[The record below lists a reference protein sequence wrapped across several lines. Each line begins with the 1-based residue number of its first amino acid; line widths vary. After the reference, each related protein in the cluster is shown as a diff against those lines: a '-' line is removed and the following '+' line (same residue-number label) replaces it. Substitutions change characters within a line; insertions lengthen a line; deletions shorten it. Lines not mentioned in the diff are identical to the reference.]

1 MALYDDT
8 AGRPI
13 QKVFNRIGIRRD
25 QNFADLSSPT
35 TGLGNLI
42 DTLVDDD
49 ENTFIAE
56 DLGVINNIF
65 SRGLTNSNYLSVAGS
80 ALRFVSPD
88 GTREDYFDPR
98 ITYQNRLDKIKVFSG
113 EPRLAGG
120 NGLTAK
126 YYQNDQINFDEHDDL
141 AGIGTGFEYNI
152 NPNFPAG
159 IATATPSGD
168 IFTGITTLGNL
179 PDDNFWEEGDF
190 SYTTKIHPQSVKSNT
205 GVKWEGYF
213 TPSITGPVEF
223 QITSTGYFTFDFN
236 QEGYAENQNSNETN
250 ASKNRPVGA
259 GQTYTNYA
267 RVGVSTSFQ
276 VNSSGAGN
284 VITVNTADVGKLKT
298 IGHNMTVAGSNIEL
312 GAEIAGISRESDPP
326 TITLTSDAENSV
338 KGSFT
343 NQTVTFSRDLNDSV
357 SVISEFNTHVL
368 EAYQRYRIR
377 IRYFHHK
384 NFDSKDILQ
393 SIDINHRQRNEP
405 FQNDLRYT
413 RLFSLDYNFTNAVKG
428 DFNKYNDQ
436 SVLFG
441 GTDTEGIGSRTDQ
454 SGLGYSKIST
464 SNKVDIKYQPKQEL
478 GDGTNIFTGIT
489 RSEISVQKV
498 AGSQILE
505 TGSSLTTNIEVGNYI
520 IGSQSTTNASVSFF
534 ARVSDL
540 LENEFIVMD
549 IPALA
554 GSTHTETIRFIDHRG
569 FIRRVRVNN
578 SSGTTI
584 TSSVS
589 TNPFRGT
596 QSANPDMTTIH
607 KDVQVGMI
615 AIGANIPAF
624 TRVTAINSQ
633 TSLTLSA
640 SVSVSANQDVF
651 FYDSK
656 GLRDNSLQNF
666 CDRIDTS
673 PTVRCLISN
682 VSSTLLAGTTVIT
695 VDDVKNVGVGW
706 ELQGS
711 YFGQDGITVSAVNS
725 GTNQITLNSGI
736 ERSLPD
742 NAQFTA
748 VESIKSTGDY
758 TLCCPPTD
766 TSPPFDASE
775 QGLDTIP
782 THKDLGIESGN
793 LKFDSLVLQDDEASN
808 NATDLT
814 VSQGTDVNRTI
825 DIKTPSGTFKILATT

>member
-1 MALYDDT
+1 MALYDDA

-35 TGLGNLI
+35 AGLGNLI
-42 DTLVDDD
+42 DTLIDDD

-98 ITYQNRLDKIKVFSG
+98 ITYQNRLDKIQVFSG

-126 YYQNDQINFDEHDDL
+126 YYQNDQITFDESAD
-141 AGIGTGFEYNI
+141 FEYNA
-152 NPNFPAG
+152 NPNT
-159 IATATPSGD
+159 TAAD
-168 IFTGITTLGNL
+168 VFTGITTLGNL

-213 TPSITGPVEF
+213 IPSITGPVEF
-223 QITSTGYFTFDFN
+223 LISSTGYFTVDIN
-236 QEGYAENQNSNETN
+236 QEGYAENQNSNQTS
-250 ASKNRPVGA
+250 ASISAVGA
-259 GQTYTNYA
+259 GQTYKNYA
-267 RVGVSTSFQ
+267 RVGVSTAFQ
-276 VNSSGAGN
+276 VNSAGAGN
-284 VITVNTADVGKLKT
+284 VITVNTADVEKLNT
-298 IGHNMTVAGSNIEL
+298 IANEMSVIGSNIESDATIL
-312 GAEIAGISRESDPP
+312 SINRASDPP
-326 TITLTSDAENSV
+326 TIILTSDAENSV
-338 KGSFT
+338 TGTFS
-343 NQTVTFSRDLNDSV
+343 NQTVTFARNLSDSV
-357 SVISEFNTHVL
+357 TVTSVFDTQVL

-384 NFDSKDILQ
+384 NFDSKDIIQ
-393 SIDINHRQRNEP
+393 AIDINFRQRNQP
-405 FQNDLRYT
+405 FTNDLRYT
-413 RLFSLDYNFTNAVKG
+413 KLFSLDYNFTNAVKG
-428 DFNKYNDQ
+428 DFNTYNDQ

-441 GTDTEGIGSRTDQ
+441 GTDTEGIGSRTDP
-454 SGLGYSKIST
+454 SGVGYSKIST

-478 GDGTNIFTGIT
+478 GDGTNTFTGIT
-489 RSEISVQKV
+489 RSQINVQKV
-498 AGSQILE
+498 AGSRILE
-505 TGSSLTTNIEVGNYI
+505 TGNSVLTTNIEVGNYI
-520 IGSQSTTNASVSFF
+520 IGTQSTTNASVSFF

-540 LENEFIVMD
+540 LENEFLVMD

-554 GSTHTETIRFIDHRG
+554 GINHTESVRFIDHRG
-569 FIRRVRVNN
+569 LIRRVRVNA
-578 SSGTTI
+578 SSNNTI
-584 TSSVS
+584 TSSVPS
-589 TNPFRGT
+589 NPFVGT
-596 QSANPDMTTIH
+596 ANNSGVLSPPDMTTIH
-607 KDVQVGMI
+607 EDVQIGMI
-615 AIGANIPAF
+615 AIGAGIPAF
-624 TRVTAINSQ
+624 TRVTAINTQ

-666 CDRIDTS
+666 CDRIDNT
-673 PTVRCLISN
+673 PTVRCLISD
-682 VSSTLLAGTTVIT
+682 VSSTLPVGTTVIT

-711 YFGQDGITVSAVNS
+711 YFGENGITVSAVNS

-736 ERSLPD
+736 VKSLPD
-742 NAQFTA
+742 DAQFTA
-748 VESIKSTGDY
+748 VESGKSTGDY

-766 TSPPFDASE
+766 TSPPFDATE
-775 QGLDTIP
+775 QGLDTIS

>member
-1 MALYDDT
+1 MALYDDA
-8 AGRPI
+8 AGKPI

-35 TGLGNLI
+35 AGLGNLI

-98 ITYQNRLDKIKVFSG
+98 ITYQNRLDKIQVFSG

-120 NGLTAK
+120 NGLSAK
-126 YYQNDQINFDEHDDL
+126 YYQNDQITFDEH
-141 AGIGTGFEYNI
+141 ANFEYNV

-159 IATATPSGD
+159 IATITPSGD

-205 GVKWEGYF
+205 GVKWEGYYV
-213 TPSITGPVEF
+213 PSITGPVEF
-223 QITSTGYFTFDFN
+223 HISSTGYFIFDFN

-259 GQTYTNYA
+259 GQTYTSYA

-276 VNSSGAGN
+276 VNSTGAGN
-284 VITVNTADVGKLKT
+284 VITVDTADVGKLNT
-298 IGHNMTVAGSNIEL
+298 IGHNMTVTGSNIVS
-312 GAEIAGISRESDPP
+312 GAEIESINRTNNPP
-326 TITLTSDAENSV
+326 TITLTSDDENSV
-338 KGSFT
+338 TGSFS

-357 SVISEFNTHVL
+357 SVISIFNTQVL

-384 NFDSKDILQ
+384 NFDSKDIIQ
-393 SIDINHRQRNEP
+393 SINIDSRQRNQP
-405 FQNDLRYT
+405 FQSDLRYT
-413 RLFSLDYNFTNAVKG
+413 QLFSLDYNFKNAAKG
-428 DFNKYNDQ
+428 KFNLYNDQ

-441 GTDTEGIGSRTDQ
+441 GTDTEGIGSRTDP
-454 SGLGYSKIST
+454 SGEGYSKIST

-489 RSEISVQKV
+489 KSQISVQKI
-498 AGSQILE
+498 AGSQVLE
-505 TGSSLTTNIEVGNYI
+505 TGNSLTTNIEVGNYI
-520 IGSQSTTNASVSFF
+520 IGTQSTTDASVSFF

-540 LENEFIVMD
+540 LENEFLVMD
-549 IPALA
+549 TPALA
-554 GSTHTETIRFIDHRG
+554 GNNHTETIRFIDHRG
-569 FIRRVRVNN
+569 FIRRVRVNA
-578 SSGTTI
+578 SSNNII
-584 TSSVS
+584 TSSVPS
-589 TNPFRGT
+589 NPFVGT
-596 QSANPDMTTIH
+596 QSDIPDMTTIH
-607 KDVQVGMI
+607 EDVQVGMI
-615 AIGANIPAF
+615 AIGAGIPAF
-624 TRVTAINSQ
+624 TRVTAINTQ

-666 CDRIDTS
+666 CDRIDNT

-682 VSSTLLAGTTVIT
+682 VSSTLPVGVTTIT

-711 YFGQDGITVSAVNS
+711 YFGQNGITVADVPNA
-725 GTNQITLNSGI
+725 NQIELSSGI
-736 ERSLPD
+736 VRSLPD

>member
-1 MALYDDT
+1 MALYDDA

-35 TGLGNLI
+35 AGLGNLI
-42 DTLVDDD
+42 DTLIDDD

-98 ITYQNRLDKIKVFSG
+98 ITYQNRLDKIQVFSG

-126 YYQNDQINFDEHDDL
+126 YYQNDQITFDEPAD
-141 AGIGTGFEYNI
+141 FEYNA
-152 NPNFPAG
+152 NPNT
-159 IATATPSGD
+159 TAAD
-168 IFTGITTLGNL
+168 VFTGITTLGNL

-213 TPSITGPVEF
+213 IPSITGPVEF
-223 QITSTGYFTFDFN
+223 LISSTGYFTVDIN
-236 QEGYAENQNSNETN
+236 QEGYAENQNSNQTS
-250 ASKNRPVGA
+250 ASISAVGA
-259 GQTYTNYA
+259 GQTYKNYA
-267 RVGVSTSFQ
+267 RVGVSTAFQ
-276 VNSSGAGN
+276 VNSAGAGN
-284 VITVNTADVGKLKT
+284 VITVNTADVEKLNT
-298 IGHNMTVAGSNIEL
+298 IANEMSVTGSNIESDAAIL
-312 GAEIAGISRESDPP
+312 SINRASDPP
-326 TITLTSDAENSV
+326 TIILTSDAANSV
-338 KGSFT
+338 TGTFS
-343 NQTVTFSRDLNDSV
+343 NQTVTFSRNLSDSV
-357 SVISEFNTHVL
+357 NVTTVFDTQVL

-384 NFDSKDILQ
+384 NFDSKDIIQ
-393 SIDINHRQRNEP
+393 AIDVNFRQRNQP
-405 FQNDLRYT
+405 FANDLRYT
-413 RLFSLDYNFTNAVKG
+413 KLFSLDYNFTNAVKG
-428 DFNKYNDQ
+428 DFNTYNDQ

-441 GTDTEGIGSRTDQ
+441 GTDTEGIGSRTDP
-454 SGLGYSKIST
+454 SGVGYSKIST

-478 GDGTNIFTGIT
+478 GDGTNTFTGIT
-489 RSEISVQKV
+489 RSQINVQKV

-505 TGSSLTTNIEVGNYI
+505 TGNSVLTTNIEVGNYI
-520 IGSQSTTNASVSFF
+520 IGEQSTTNASVSFF

-540 LENEFIVMD
+540 LENEFLVMD

-554 GSTHTETIRFIDHRG
+554 GINHTESVRFIDHRG

-596 QSANPDMTTIH
+596 QSADTNMTTIH

-666 CDRIDTS
+666 CDRIDNT
-673 PTVRCLISN
+673 PTVRCLISD
-682 VSSTLLAGTTVIT
+682 VSSTLPVGTTVIT

-711 YFGQDGITVSAVNS
+711 YFGENGITVSAVNS

-748 VESIKSTGDY
+748 VESGKSTGDY

-775 QGLDTIP
+775 QGLDTIS

>member
-1 MALYDDT
+1 MALYEDA
-8 AGRPI
+8 AGKPI

-35 TGLGNLI
+35 AGLGNLI

-98 ITYQNRLDKIKVFSG
+98 ITYQNRLDKIQVFSG

-120 NGLTAK
+120 NGLSAK
-126 YYQNDQINFDEHDDL
+126 YYQNDQITFDEH
-141 AGIGTGFEYNI
+141 ANFEYNV

-159 IATATPSGD
+159 IATITPSGD
-168 IFTGITTLGNL
+168 VFTGITTLGNL

-223 QITSTGYFTFDFN
+223 EISSTGYFTFDFN

-276 VNSSGAGN
+276 VNSAGAGN
-284 VITVNTADVGKLKT
+284 VITVDTADVGKLNT
-298 IGHNMTVAGSNIEL
+298 IGHNMTVTGSNIVS
-312 GAEIAGISRESDPP
+312 GAEIESINRTNN
-326 TITLTSDAENSV
+326 TITLTSDADDSV
-338 KGSFT
+338 TGSFS
-343 NQTVTFSRDLNDSV
+343 NQTVSFSRDLNDSV
-357 SVISEFNTHVL
+357 SVTSQFSTQVL

-384 NFDSKDILQ
+384 NFDSKDIIQ
-393 SIDINHRQRNEP
+393 SIDIDSRQRNEP
-405 FQNDLRYT
+405 FSNDLRYT
-413 RLFSLDYNFTNAVKG
+413 RLFSLDYNFKNAAKG
-428 DFNKYNDQ
+428 KFNLYNDQ

-441 GTDTEGIGSRTDQ
+441 GTDTEGIGSRTNP
-454 SGLGYSKIST
+454 SGEGYSKIST

-489 RSEISVQKV
+489 KSQISVQKV
-498 AGSQILE
+498 AGSQVLE

-520 IGSQSTTNASVSFF
+520 IGTQSTTDASVSFF

-540 LENEFIVMD
+540 LENEFLVMD
-549 IPALA
+549 TPALT
-554 GSTHTETIRFIDHRG
+554 GNNHTETIRFIDHRG
-569 FIRRVRVNN
+569 FIRRVRVNV
-578 SSGTTI
+578 SSDNTI
-584 TSSVS
+584 TSSVPS
-589 TNPFRGT
+589 NPFVGT
-596 QSANPDMTTIH
+596 QSGTPDMTTIH
-607 KDVQVGMI
+607 EDVQVGMI
-615 AIGANIPAF
+615 VIGAGIPAF
-624 TRVTAINSQ
+624 TRVTAIDSQ

-682 VSSTLLAGTTVIT
+682 VSSTLSKGTTVIT

-711 YFGQDGITVSAVNS
+711 YFGEDGITVSAVNS

-736 ERSLPD
+736 VRSLPD
-742 NAQFTA
+742 DAQFTA
-748 VESIKSTGDY
+748 VESSKSTGDY

-766 TSPPFDASE
+766 TSPPFDATE
-775 QGLDTIP
+775 QGLDTIS

-793 LKFDSLVLQDDEASN
+793 LKFDSLVLQDDSGN
-808 NATDLT
+808 TTKNATDLT
-814 VSQGTDVNRTI
+814 VSQGTNVNRTI

>member
-1 MALYDDT
+1 MALYDDA

-35 TGLGNLI
+35 AGLGNLI
-42 DTLVDDD
+42 DTLIDDD
-49 ENTFIAE
+49 KNTFIAE
-56 DLGVINNIF
+56 DLRVINNIF

-98 ITYQNRLDKIKVFSG
+98 ITYQNRLDKIQVFSG

-126 YYQNDQINFDEHDDL
+126 YYQNDQINFDEH
-141 AGIGTGFEYNI
+141 ANFEYNI

-298 IGHNMTVAGSNIEL
+298 IGHNMTVTGSNIVS

-338 KGSFT
+338 TGSFS

-357 SVISEFNTHVL
+357 SVISEFNTQVL

-384 NFDSKDILQ
+384 NFDSKDIIQ

-436 SVLFG
+436 SVLSG

-489 RSEISVQKV
+489 RSEISVRKV

-520 IGSQSTTNASVSFF
+520 IGAQSTTNASVSFF

-569 FIRRVRVNN
+569 FIRRVRVGASSNN
-578 SSGTTI
+578 TI
-584 TSSVS
+584 TSSVPS
-589 TNPFRGT
+589 NPFRGT
-596 QSANPDMTTIH
+596 QSADPDMTTIH

-615 AIGANIPAF
+615 AIGAGIPAF
-624 TRVTAINSQ
+624 TRVVSVNNNQ
-633 TSLTLSA
+633 TEITLSTNVN
-640 SVSVSANQDVF
+640 VSLNQDVF
-651 FYDSK
+651 FYDFK

-666 CDRIDTS
+666 CDRIDSS
-673 PTVRCLISN
+673 PTVRCLISD
-682 VSSTLLAGTTVIT
+682 VSSTLPVGTTIIT

-711 YFGQDGITVSAVNS
+711 YFGANGIGVKSLP
-725 GTNQITLNSGI
+725 GGNQIELDSGI
-736 ERSLPD
+736 LKSLPD
-742 NAQFTA
+742 DAQFTA
-748 VESIKSTGDY
+748 VEPAKSTGDY

-775 QGLDTIP
+775 QGLNTIP
-782 THKDLGIESGN
+782 THKDLGIVSGN
-793 LKFDSLVLQDDEASN
+793 LKFDSLVIQDDQASN

-814 VSQGTDVNRTI
+814 TQGTDVNRTI

>member
-1 MALYDDT
+1 MALYDDA
-8 AGRPI
+8 AGKPI

-35 TGLGNLI
+35 AGLGNLI
-42 DTLVDDD
+42 NTLVDDD

-98 ITYQNRLDKIKVFSG
+98 ITYQNRLDKIQVFSG

-120 NGLTAK
+120 NGLSAK
-126 YYQNDQINFDEHDDL
+126 YYQNDQITFDEH
-141 AGIGTGFEYNI
+141 ANFEYNI

-205 GVKWEGYF
+205 GVKWEGYLI
-213 TPSITGPVEF
+213 PSITGPVEF
-223 QITSTGYFTFDFN
+223 EISSTGYFTFDFN
-236 QEGYAENQNSNETN
+236 QEGYTENQNSNETN

-284 VITVNTADVGKLKT
+284 VITVNTADVGKLNT
-298 IGHNMTVAGSNIEL
+298 IGNNMTVTGSNIVS
-312 GAEIAGISRESDPP
+312 GAEIESINRASDPP
-326 TITLTSDAENSV
+326 TITLTSDADDSV
-338 KGSFT
+338 TGSFS

-357 SVISEFNTHVL
+357 SVTSQFNTQVL

-384 NFDSKDILQ
+384 NFDSKDIIQ
-393 SIDINHRQRNEP
+393 SIDIDHRQRNEP
-405 FQNDLRYT
+405 FSNDLRYT

-428 DFNKYNDQ
+428 DFNTYNDQ

-441 GTDTEGIGSRTDQ
+441 GTDTEGIGSRTDP
-454 SGLGYSKIST
+454 SGQGYSKIST

-478 GDGTNIFTGIT
+478 GDGTNTFTGIT
-489 RSEISVQKV
+489 KSQISVQKV

-520 IGSQSTTNASVSFF
+520 IGTQSTTDASVSFF

-540 LENEFIVMD
+540 LTNEFIVMD
-549 IPALA
+549 RPALT
-554 GSTHTETIRFIDHRG
+554 GNNHTETIRFIDHRG
-569 FIRRVRVNN
+569 FIRRVRVEEETTPTN
-578 SSGTTI
+578 TI
-584 TSSVS
+584 TSSVPS
-589 TNPFRGT
+589 NPFVGT
-596 QSANPDMTTIH
+596 ANNSGVLTPPDMTTIH

-615 AIGANIPAF
+615 AIGAGIPAF
-624 TRVTAINSQ
+624 TRVTAINAQ

-666 CDRIDTS
+666 CDRIDNT

-682 VSSTLLAGTTVIT
+682 VSSTLPVGTTVIT

-711 YFGQDGITVSAVNS
+711 YFGQNGITVAALP
-725 GTNQITLNSGI
+725 GANQIELSSGI
-736 ERSLPD
+736 VKSLPND
-742 NAQFTA
+742 AQFTA
-748 VESIKSTGDY
+748 VESIKGGGDY

-793 LKFDSLVLQDDEASN
+793 LKFDSLILQDDETSN

-814 VSQGTDVNRTI
+814 VSQGTDVDRTI

>member
-1 MALYDDT
+1 MALYDDA
-8 AGRPI
+8 AGKPI

-35 TGLGNLI
+35 AGLGNLI

-98 ITYQNRLDKIKVFSG
+98 ITYQNRLDKIQVFSG

-120 NGLTAK
+120 NGLSAK
-126 YYQNDQINFDEHDDL
+126 YYQNDQITVDEH
-141 AGIGTGFEYNI
+141 ANFEYNV

-159 IATATPSGD
+159 IATITPSGD

-205 GVKWEGYF
+205 GVKWEGYYV
-213 TPSITGPVEF
+213 PSITGPVEF
-223 QITSTGYFTFDFN
+223 HISSTGYFIFDFN

-259 GQTYTNYA
+259 GQTYTSYA

-276 VNSSGAGN
+276 VNSTGAGN
-284 VITVNTADVGKLKT
+284 VITVDTADVGKLNT
-298 IGHNMTVAGSNIEL
+298 IGHNMTVTGSNIVS
-312 GAEIAGISRESDPP
+312 GAEIESINRTNNPP
-326 TITLTSDAENSV
+326 TITLTSDDENSV
-338 KGSFT
+338 TGSFS

-357 SVISEFNTHVL
+357 SVISIFNTQVL

-384 NFDSKDILQ
+384 NFDSKDIIQ
-393 SIDINHRQRNEP
+393 SINIDSRQRNQP
-405 FQNDLRYT
+405 FQSDLRYT
-413 RLFSLDYNFTNAVKG
+413 QLFSLDYNFKNAAKG
-428 DFNKYNDQ
+428 KFNLYNDQ

-441 GTDTEGIGSRTDQ
+441 GTDTEGIGSRTDP
-454 SGLGYSKIST
+454 SGEGYSKIST

-489 RSEISVQKV
+489 KSQISVQKI
-498 AGSQILE
+498 AGSQVLE
-505 TGSSLTTNIEVGNYI
+505 TGNSLTTNIEVGNYI
-520 IGSQSTTNASVSFF
+520 IGTQSTTDASVSFF

-540 LENEFIVMD
+540 LENEFLVMD
-549 IPALA
+549 TPALA
-554 GSTHTETIRFIDHRG
+554 GNNHTETIRFIDHRG
-569 FIRRVRVNN
+569 FIRRVRVNA
-578 SSGTTI
+578 SSNNII
-584 TSSVS
+584 TSSVPS
-589 TNPFRGT
+589 NPFVGT
-596 QSANPDMTTIH
+596 QSDIPDMTTIH
-607 KDVQVGMI
+607 EDVQVGMI
-615 AIGANIPAF
+615 AIGAGIPAF
-624 TRVTAINSQ
+624 TRVTAINTQ

-666 CDRIDTS
+666 CDRIDNT

-682 VSSTLLAGTTVIT
+682 VSSTLPVGVTTIT

-711 YFGQDGITVSAVNS
+711 YFGQNGITVADVPNA
-725 GTNQITLNSGI
+725 NQIELSSGI
-736 ERSLPD
+736 VRSLPD

>member
-1 MALYDDT
+1 M
-8 AGRPI
+8 
-13 QKVFNRIGIRRD
+13 
-25 QNFADLSSPT
+25 
-35 TGLGNLI
+35 
-42 DTLVDDD
+42 
-49 ENTFIAE
+49 
-56 DLGVINNIF
+56 
-65 SRGLTNSNYLSVAGS
+65 
-80 ALRFVSPD
+80 
-88 GTREDYFDPR
+88 
-98 ITYQNRLDKIKVFSG
+98 
-113 EPRLAGG
+113 
-120 NGLTAK
+120 
-126 YYQNDQINFDEHDDL
+126 
-141 AGIGTGFEYNI
+141 
-152 NPNFPAG
+152 
-159 IATATPSGD
+159 
-168 IFTGITTLGNL
+168 
-179 PDDNFWEEGDF
+179 
-190 SYTTKIHPQSVKSNT
+190 
-205 GVKWEGYF
+205 
-213 TPSITGPVEF
+213 
-223 QITSTGYFTFDFN
+223 
-236 QEGYAENQNSNETN
+236 
-250 ASKNRPVGA
+250 
-259 GQTYTNYA
+259 
-267 RVGVSTSFQ
+267 
-276 VNSSGAGN
+276 
-284 VITVNTADVGKLKT
+284 NTADVGKLNT
-298 IGHNMTVAGSNIEL
+298 IGHNMTVTGSNIVS
-312 GAEIAGISRESDPP
+312 GAEIEDISRASDPP

-338 KGSFT
+338 TGSFT

-405 FQNDLRYT
+405 FTNDLRYT

-441 GTDTEGIGSRTDQ
+441 GTDTEGIGSRTDP
-454 SGLGYSKIST
+454 SGQGYSKIST

-520 IGSQSTTNASVSFF
+520 IGAQSTTNASVSFF

-554 GSTHTETIRFIDHRG
+554 GNTHTETIKFIDHRG
-569 FIRRVRVNN
+569 FIRRVRVEEE
-578 SSGTTI
+578 TTPTNII
-584 TSSVS
+584 TSSVPS
-589 TNPFRGT
+589 NPFVGT
-596 QSANPDMTTIH
+596 ANNSGVLTPPDMTTIH

-615 AIGANIPAF
+615 VIGAGIPAF
-624 TRVTAINSQ
+624 TRVTAINTQ

-666 CDRIDTS
+666 CDRIDNT

-682 VSSTLLAGTTVIT
+682 VSSTLPVGTTVIT

-711 YFGQDGITVSAVNS
+711 YFGQNGITVSAVNS

-736 ERSLPD
+736 VKSLPD

-748 VESIKSTGDY
+748 VESTKSTGDY

-793 LKFDSLVLQDDEASN
+793 LKFDSLVLQDDSGN
-808 NATDLT
+808 TTKNATDLT

>member
-126 YYQNDQINFDEHDDL
+126 YYQNDQINFDEH
-141 AGIGTGFEYNI
+141 ANFEYNI

-284 VITVNTADVGKLKT
+284 VITVNTADVGKLNT
-298 IGHNMTVAGSNIEL
+298 IGHNMTVTGSNIVS
-312 GAEIAGISRESDPP
+312 GAEISDISRASDPP

-338 KGSFT
+338 TGSFT

-393 SIDINHRQRNEP
+393 SIDINTRQRNEP
-405 FQNDLRYT
+405 FTNDLRYT

-436 SVLFG
+436 SVFFG

-478 GDGTNIFTGIT
+478 GDGTNVFTGIT

-520 IGSQSTTNASVSFF
+520 IGAQSTTNASVSFF

-549 IPALA
+549 IPALT
-554 GSTHTETIRFIDHRG
+554 GSNHTETIRFIDHRG
-569 FIRRVRVNN
+569 FIRRVRVNA
-578 SSGTTI
+578 SSNNTI
-584 TSSVS
+584 TSSVPS
-589 TNPFRGT
+589 NPFVGT
-596 QSANPDMTTIH
+596 QSDVPDMTTIH

-615 AIGANIPAF
+615 AIGAGIPAF
-624 TRVTAINSQ
+624 TRVTAITGQ
-633 TSLTLSA
+633 TSLTLSTN
-640 SVSVSANQDVF
+640 VSVSANQDVF
-651 FYDSK
+651 FYDFK

-682 VSSTLLAGTTVIT
+682 VSSTLPEGTTLIT

-711 YFGQDGITVSAVNS
+711 YFGQDGITVADVPNA
-725 GTNQITLNSGI
+725 NQIELSSGI
-736 ERSLPD
+736 LKSLPD
-742 NAQFTA
+742 DAQFTA
-748 VESIKSTGDY
+748 VASTKSTGDY

-766 TSPPFDASE
+766 TSPPFDATE
-775 QGLDTIP
+775 QGLDTIS

-814 VSQGTDVNRTI
+814 PSQGTNVNRTI

>member
-1 MALYDDT
+1 MALYDDA

-35 TGLGNLI
+35 AGLGNLI

-56 DLGVINNIF
+56 DLRVINNIF

-98 ITYQNRLDKIKVFSG
+98 ITYQNRLDKIQVFSG

-126 YYQNDQINFDEHDDL
+126 YYQNDQITFDEPAD
-141 AGIGTGFEYNI
+141 FEYNA
-152 NPNFPAG
+152 NPNT
-159 IATATPSGD
+159 TAAD
-168 IFTGITTLGNL
+168 VFTGITTLGNL

-213 TPSITGPVEF
+213 IPSITGPVEF
-223 QITSTGYFTFDFN
+223 LISSTGYFTVDIN
-236 QEGYAENQNSNETN
+236 QEGYAENQNSNQTS
-250 ASKNRPVGA
+250 ASISAVGA
-259 GQTYTNYA
+259 GQTYKNYA
-267 RVGVSTSFQ
+267 RVGVSTAFQ
-276 VNSSGAGN
+276 VNSAGAGN
-284 VITVNTADVGKLKT
+284 VITVNTADVEKLNT
-298 IGHNMTVAGSNIEL
+298 IANEMSVTGSNIESDAAIL
-312 GAEIAGISRESDPP
+312 SINRASDPP
-326 TITLTSDAENSV
+326 TIILTSDAANSV
-338 KGSFT
+338 TGTFS
-343 NQTVTFSRDLNDSV
+343 NQTVTFSRNLSDSV
-357 SVISEFNTHVL
+357 NVTTVFDTQVL

-384 NFDSKDILQ
+384 NFDSKDIIQ
-393 SIDINHRQRNEP
+393 AIDVNFRQRNQP
-405 FQNDLRYT
+405 FTNDLRYT
-413 RLFSLDYNFTNAVKG
+413 KLFSLDYNFTNAVKG
-428 DFNKYNDQ
+428 DFNTYNDQ

-441 GTDTEGIGSRTDQ
+441 GTDTEGIGSRTDP
-454 SGLGYSKIST
+454 SGVGYSKIST

-489 RSEISVQKV
+489 RSEISVRKV

-520 IGSQSTTNASVSFF
+520 IGAQSTTNASVSFF

-569 FIRRVRVNN
+569 FIRRVRVGASSNN
-578 SSGTTI
+578 TI
-584 TSSVS
+584 TSSVPS
-589 TNPFRGT
+589 NPFRGT

-666 CDRIDTS
+666 CDRIDNT
-673 PTVRCLISN
+673 PTVRCLISD
-682 VSSTLLAGTTVIT
+682 VSSTLPVGTTVIT

-711 YFGQDGITVSAVNS
+711 YFGENGITVSAVNS

-736 ERSLPD
+736 VRSLPD
-742 NAQFTA
+742 DAQFTA
-748 VESIKSTGDY
+748 VESGKSTGDY

-793 LKFDSLVLQDDEASN
+793 LKFDSLVLQDDQASN